1 MMYRK
6 NLILTMVLILAGFFI
21 YSFNLNNSLFWDDDE
36 WIRGNV
42 FVHSFSYL
50 KEIFTQNVEAG
61 FGLNS
66 NYYRPI
72 LLLSFVFNY
81 VIHGIAPF
89 GYHFVSNG
97 FHIANGIL
105 IFVLLGNFIG
115 LRASFIASLLFLI
128 HPAQTEA
135 VSYISGRGDPMSVF
149 FMLLAFWFF
158 IKSLNIKTFKSKIYK
173 VLSFFSAILALL
185 SRETAVLFPLLL
197 MIFYISFLSKDGFM
211 RSFKASFLKSL
222 PFWIISAIYFVLRL
236 TVFNFENTLNFY
248 SEPTIYSENLL
259 YRLFTF
265 GHVLIEY
272 FKIILWPAGLHME
285 RDLPVATSIFQWP
298 AWFGILIAVGIMVVG
313 IILYRKENSKSQIQ
327 NVSDS
332 RMWTFGW
339 FWFFVALGPVSGII
353 PINALIYEHW
363 LYLPLIGFA
372 AFVGFYLDKAFEF
385 LESRSVISRKLLLLG
400 LIVYFSFFS
409 FQSIR
414 RNILWGKPIEFYED
428 ILKYNSL
435 SVRIMTNLGKQYF
448 EKRDFAKAA
457 EFYERAVESPGG
469 DIFAQPHYN
478 LGNLYRDTGRI
489 NEAIKQY
496 EEAIKIDPT
505 FPFAYQN
512 LAEIYVNKKQDFI
525 SGIEILEKLKKVQPG
540 NPRVFYNLG
549 LLYLATDSVD
559 LAIRNFELGLDLVS
573 GQDMEVEAAIS
584 EILNKIKIR

>member
-173 VLSFFSAILALL
+173 VLSFFSAILTLL

-197 MIFYISFLSKDGFM
+197 MIF
-211 RSFKASFLKSL
+211 
-222 PFWIISAIYFVLRL
+222 
-236 TVFNFENTLNFY
+236 
-248 SEPTIYSENLL
+248 
-259 YRLFTF
+259 
-265 GHVLIEY
+265 
-272 FKIILWPAGLHME
+272 
-285 RDLPVATSIFQWP
+285 
-298 AWFGILIAVGIMVVG
+298 
-313 IILYRKENSKSQIQ
+313 
-327 NVSDS
+327 
-332 RMWTFGW
+332 
-339 FWFFVALGPVSGII
+339 
-353 PINALIYEHW
+353 
-363 LYLPLIGFA
+363 
-372 AFVGFYLDKAFEF
+372 
-385 LESRSVISRKLLLLG
+385 
-400 LIVYFSFFS
+400 
-409 FQSIR
+409 
-414 RNILWGKPIEFYED
+414 
-428 ILKYNSL
+428 
-435 SVRIMTNLGKQYF
+435 
-448 EKRDFAKAA
+448 
-457 EFYERAVESPGG
+457 
-469 DIFAQPHYN
+469 
-478 LGNLYRDTGRI
+478 
-489 NEAIKQY
+489 
-496 EEAIKIDPT
+496 
-505 FPFAYQN
+505 
-512 LAEIYVNKKQDFI
+512 
-525 SGIEILEKLKKVQPG
+525 
-540 NPRVFYNLG
+540 
-549 LLYLATDSVD
+549 
-559 LAIRNFELGLDLVS
+559 
-573 GQDMEVEAAIS
+573 
-584 EILNKIKIR
+584 